1 MDEQII
7 ADVEQWLDEV
17 VIGLDLCPFAARPR
31 REKRV
36 RIAVSHATDDEAL
49 LNDLQA
55 ELERQAARGWE
66 LVQVVAPAPL
76 APLLVVFRK
85 RA

>member
-1 MDEQII
+1 MDTRW
-7 ADVEQWLDEV
+7 DYLTVEVKPSL
-17 VIGLDLCPFAARPR
+17 IGTHKA
-31 REKRV
+31 E
-36 RIAVSHATDDEAL
+36 T
-49 LNDLQA
+49 LQA